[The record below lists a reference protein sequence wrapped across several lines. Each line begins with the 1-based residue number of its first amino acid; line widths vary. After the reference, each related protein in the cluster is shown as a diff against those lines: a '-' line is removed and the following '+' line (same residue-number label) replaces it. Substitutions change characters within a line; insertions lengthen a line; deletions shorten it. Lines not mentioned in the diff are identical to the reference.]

1 MGRTLTTA
9 LIKLSGEMK
18 TACLTY
24 ASFRRSAELKAYLK
38 ALAHAGIISPEGEKL
53 LIAYFETKAQ
63 QLQLK
68 G

>member
-24 ASFRRSAELKAYLK
+24 ASFHREAELKAYLK

-53 LIAYFETKAQ
+53 LIAYFETKARG
-63 QLQLK
+63 LSL
-68 G
+68 